1 MQWPKEGQKDISTC
15 KNKRQRKPKGKS
27 RMENLETLATLG
39 TQDTGRRQIKHKN
52 TTQKTKKWSNTCGPQ
67 KQPVVNPCAR
77 EG

>member
-1 MQWPKEGQKDISTC
+1 
-15 KNKRQRKPKGKS
+15 
-27 RMENLETLATLG
+27 MENLETLATLG

-52 TTQKTKKWSNTCGPQ
+52 TTQKTKKRSNTCGPQ